1 MQFHVLYIQASSK
14 LLPLFNFFYIVIF
27 FYHMFSLFLAS
38 VSGNMWSQTWNNIY
52 NMMIPFPNKPN
63 VDVTDTMVAKV
74 REENYILMS
83 E

>member
-1 MQFHVLYIQASSK
+1 
-14 LLPLFNFFYIVIF
+14 
-27 FYHMFSLFLAS
+27 MFSLFLAS